1 MHPASRPA
9 KFSGFT
15 DHLSCSYEFMGS
27 ADTLEGAIII
37 VIFHTEQL
45 QTLLALSNRRGEKI

>member
-9 KFSGFT
+9 KLPGFT

-27 ADTLEGAIII
+27 PDTLEVAIII
-37 VIFHTEQL
+37 VIFQAEQL
-45 QTLLALSNRRGEKI
+45 LE